1 MDFNISKRK
10 KGLITKTWERCKSF
24 GSRKDDGD
32 DENGSSRI
40 KQSFLKKIKS
50 LSHIDSK
57 EGDKVAPIGC
67 FSVYVGPEKQ
77 RFVIKAKH
85 ASHPLFKEL
94 LEEAEL
100 EYGYQSDGPLELP
113 CDVDYFSKVVLE
125 MDQCGD
131 DMFNHQGCKFGIKG
145 YGLTSYHPLITPCRT
160 IANNNF

>member
-24 GSRKDDGD
+24 GSKKNVDD

-50 LSHIDSK
+50 SSHIESK
-57 EGDKVAPIGC
+57 EGSKLAPVGC

-77 RFVIKAKH
+77 RFVIKTKH

-100 EYGYQSDGPLELP
+100 EYGYQSDGPIELP

-131 DMFNHQGCKFGIKG
+131 DMVSRQGCKFGVKG
-145 YGLTSYHPLITPCRT
+145 YGLSSYHPLTPCRT